1 MIISN
6 QKRMAAQI
14 LSKKEGREVGVHRVW
29 INPDYL
35 DEVSTAVQ
43 KADIRQLIEEGLIK
57 ARPIK
62 GTSRGRARNVA
73 AQKAKGRRKGP
84 GSRKGTRNSRDPK
97 KNRWMRLIR
106 AQRRVL
112 KDMRGDETLTPSE
125 YRYYY
130 RKAKGGSYRSV
141 AHMRTN
147 MGLDGIKNGG
157 DE

>member
-43 KADIRQLIEEGLIK
+43 KDDIRQLIDEGLIK
-57 ARPIK
+57 Q
-62 GTSRGRARNVA
+62 GQSRELAVGVQEMPQ
-73 AQKAKGRRKGP
+73 AQAKVVEKDRVPEKELETLERSKE
-84 GSRKGTRNSRDPK
+84 
-97 KNRWMRLIR
+97 NRWMRLIR

-112 KDMRGDETLTPSE
+112 KEMRGDETLTSSE
-125 YRYYY
+125 YRYY
-130 RKAKGGSYRSV
+130 RKARWFISFCCSH
-141 AHMRTN
+141 ANQH
-147 MGLDGIKNGG
+147 GIRWY
-157 DE
+157 

>member
-62 GTSRGRARNVA
+62 GTSRGRARNVLHKK
-73 AQKAKGRRKGP
+73 QKVAEKDLVLGRVQGTLEIQRKIAGC
-84 GSRKGTRNSRDPK
+84 
-97 KNRWMRLIR
+97 
-106 AQRRVL
+106 V
-112 KDMRGDETLTPSE
+112 
-125 YRYYY
+125 
-130 RKAKGGSYRSV
+130 
-141 AHMRTN
+141 
-147 MGLDGIKNGG
+147 
-157 DE
+157 

>member
-43 KADIRQLIEEGLIK
+43 KDDIRQLIDEGLIK

-112 KDMRGDETLTPSE
+112 KEMRGDETLTSSE

-147 MGLDGIKNGG
+147 MGLGGIKIGG

>member
-43 KADIRQLIEEGLIK
+43 KADIRQLIDEGLIK

-62 GTSRGRARNVA
+62 GTSRGELEMLLHKKQRVVEKDLV
-73 AQKAKGRRKGP
+73 QGKELGTPEIQRK
-84 GSRKGTRNSRDPK
+84 
-97 KNRWMRLIR
+97 I
-106 AQRRVL
+106 
-112 KDMRGDETLTPSE
+112 
-125 YRYYY
+125 
-130 RKAKGGSYRSV
+130 
-141 AHMRTN
+141 
-147 MGLDGIKNGG
+147 DGCV
-157 DE
+157 

>member
-43 KADIRQLIEEGLIK
+43 KADIRQLIDEGLIK

-112 KDMRGDETLTPSE
+112 KEMRSDETLTPSE

-130 RKAKGGSYRSV
+130 RKAKGGTYRSV
-141 AHMRTN
+141 AHMSTN
-147 MGLDGIKNGG
+147 MGVDGIKMGG

>member
-57 ARPIK
+57 PDQ
-62 GTSRGRARNVA
+62 S
-73 AQKAKGRRKGP
+73 
-84 GSRKGTRNSRDPK
+84 
-97 KNRWMRLIR
+97 
-106 AQRRVL
+106 RVL
-112 KDMRGDETLTPSE
+112 VVVEQEMQPHKKQKVVEKDLVQGRVLGTLGIQ
-125 YRYYY
+125 
-130 RKAKGGSYRSV
+130 RKI
-141 AHMRTN
+141 
-147 MGLDGIKNGG
+147 DGCA
-157 DE
+157 

>member
-14 LSKKEGREVGVHRVW
+14 LSKKEGRTVGVHRVW

-43 KADIRQLIEEGLIK
+43 KNEIRQLIEDGLIK

-62 GTSRGRARNVA
+62 GISKGRARKA
-73 AQKAKGRRKGP
+73 AEQKAKGRRKGP
-84 GSRKGTRNSRDPK
+84 GSRKGSRNSRDPK

-112 KDMRGDETLTPSE
+112 KDLRGDETLTPSE

-147 MGLDGIKNGG
+147 MGLDGIKLGG

>member
-43 KADIRQLIEEGLIK
+43 KADIRQLIDEGLIK

-112 KDMRGDETLTPSE
+112 KEMRGDETLTP
-125 YRYYY
+125 
-130 RKAKGGSYRSV
+130 V
-141 AHMRTN
+141 NT
-147 MGLDGIKNGG
+147 GITIEKQRVVHTVLLLICVPTWVWMA
-157 DE
+157 